1 MDSGFHRNDGNRVSI
16 RIKKTTGNSRIALGC
31 DIFVSGF
38 PTHQPSFRRK
48 PESILPQAMKQPCV
62 HILASRKHG
71 TLQTGVAPNL
81 LKRVTEHKEGAIP
94 GFAHRYGVKAPVYF
108 GLHETMEAA
117 IAREKQIKEWKRV
130 WKVELTEKLNP

>member
-1 MDSGFHRNDGNRVSI
+1 MSQPSAMRELPVVFLI
-16 RIKKTTGNSRIALGC
+16 RIETR
-31 DIFVSGF
+31 F
-38 PTHQPSFRRK
+38 PSFRRK

-62 HILASRKHG
+62 YILASRKHG
-71 TLQTGVAPNL
+71 TLYTSMTPNL

-94 GFAHRYGVKAPVYF
+94 GFAHCYGVKAPVYF

-130 WKVELTEKLNP
+130 WKVELIEKLVPQRCDLYPTLL